1 MVSFY
6 RDKAIK
12 EQRKIMNRFRISTPE
27 GTRDLLF
34 SSCRALRQTE
44 NAVRDALEERG
55 YSEIITPAVEYF
67 DVFAQANPELDQDQM
82 LKIID
87 KSGRICVARPDNTT
101 PIARIAATRL
111 DDAALPVRLYYSQK
125 VFRSVSGDHG
135 HKGEFLQ
142 VGAEFIGADGLE
154 ADKDILSA
162 AFAALSKTG
171 ADNFRVEL
179 GHAEI
184 YKALMDELG
193 ADAQSA
199 EGIRRLIENKSFA
212 ALGDA
217 LEPFKG
223 KPAAKALSAMPN
235 LFGGIEVLDE
245 VESLTGNVRVLGA
258 TAYLRRLYQA
268 LDEAGYGDRIMI
280 DLGLVHEMDYYTGIM
295 FRGYIGGAG
304 AAILAGGRYN
314 ALCAKFGKDMPA
326 GGFGIDVESVA
337 DSLAGQSRPE
347 VATRRDTVRIALTK
361 GRLEKKTLALLKAAG
376 YDISE
381 LEAGTRKLIFTL
393 PDSGVEIV
401 LSKAADVITYVEHG
415 VCDMGVVGKD
425 TIMEK
430 GGSFYEMVDLGFGK
444 CRFALATKK
453 GKDVY
458 GGYKTPVIATKYP
471 AVTKAF
477 FNKKNMDVETIKI
490 EGSVELAPLLELAD
504 GIVDIVET
512 GTTLKENGLEVVEN
526 VAPISARVIVNLA
539 SAKMKK
545 AAIQKVIA
553 ELENGLNN

>member
-1 MVSFY
+1 
-6 RDKAIK
+6 
-12 EQRKIMNRFRISTPE
+12 MNRYNISTPE

-34 SSCRALRQTE
+34 ASCRALRKAE
-44 NAVRDALEERG
+44 NAIRATLEDKG
-55 YSEIITPAVEYF
+55 YSEIITPAVEYY
-67 DVFAQANPELDQDQM
+67 DVFAQANPELDQDTM
-82 LKIID
+82 LKIVD

-125 VFRSVSGDHG
+125 VFRSVSGGHG

-142 VGAEFIGADGLE
+142 IGAELIGADGLH
-154 ADKDILSA
+154 ADLDILTA
-162 AFAALSKTG
+162 AFEALGSTG
-171 ADNFRVEL
+171 AENFRIEL

-184 YKALMDELG
+184 YKALIEALG
-193 ADAQSA
+193 VDAATA
-199 EGIRRLIENKSFA
+199 ESIRRLIENKSFA
-212 ALGDA
+212 ALGDV
-217 LEPFKG
+217 LTPYHNRPE
-223 KPAAKALSAMPN
+223 AKALYAMPQ
-235 LFGGIEVLDE
+235 LFGGIEVLGE
-245 VESLTGNVRVLGA
+245 VEVLTGNVRVLGA
-258 TAYLRRLYQA
+258 IAYLRRLYAA
-268 LDEAGYGDRIMI
+268 LDEAGFGGSVMI

-295 FRGYIGGAG
+295 FRGYCGGAG

-337 DSLAGQSRPE
+337 ESLAGNVPE
-347 VATRRDTVRIALTK
+347 TASARRDSVRIALTK
-361 GRLEKKTLALLKAAG
+361 GRLEKKTLALLKASG

-381 LEAGTRKLIFTL
+381 LEAGSRKLIFTL
-393 PDSGVEIV
+393 PGTAVEIV
-401 LSKAADVITYVEHG
+401 LAKAADVITYVEHG

-453 GKDVY
+453 GKQVY
-458 GGYKTPVIATKYP
+458 GDYKAPVIATKYP
-471 AVTKAF
+471 NVTKAF
-477 FNKKNMDVETIKI
+477 FHKKNMDVETIKI

-504 GIVDIVET
+504 AIVDIVET
-512 GTTLKENGLEVVEN
+512 GSTLRENGLEVIED

-545 AAIQKVIA
+545 AAIEKVIA
-553 ELENGLNN
+553 ELEAGLEK

>member
-1 MVSFY
+1 
-6 RDKAIK
+6 
-12 EQRKIMNRFRISTPE
+12 MNRFRISTPE

-44 NAVRDALEERG
+44 NAVREALEERG
-55 YSEIITPAVEYF
+55 YSEIITPAVEYY

-142 VGAEFIGADGLE
+142 VGAELIGADGLA

-162 AFAALSKTG
+162 AFAALSRTG
-171 ADNFRVEL
+171 ADNFRIEL

-184 YKALMDELG
+184 YKALIEELG
-193 ADAQSA
+193 ADAASSEA
-199 EGIRRLIENKSFA
+199 IRRLIENKSFA

-217 LEPFKG
+217 LQPFG
-223 KPAAKALSAMPN
+223 SKPAAKALSAMPQ

-245 VESLTGNVRVLGA
+245 VETLTGNVRVLGA
-258 TAYLRRLYQA
+258 IAYLRRLYQA

-314 ALCAKFGKDMPA
+314 ALCAKFGRDLPA

-337 DSLAGQSRPE
+337 ESLQGASRPE

-361 GRLEKKTLALLKAAG
+361 GRLEKKTLALLKDAG

-430 GGSFYEMVDLGFGK
+430 GGSFYEMVDLGFGR
-444 CRFALATKK
+444 CRFALATTK

-477 FNKKNMDVETIKI
+477 FNRKNMDVETIKI

-504 GIVDIVET
+504 AIVDIVET
-512 GTTLKENGLEVVEN
+512 GTTLKENGLEVIED

-545 AAIQKVIA
+545 TAIQKVIA
-553 ELENGLNN
+553 ELEKGLEK